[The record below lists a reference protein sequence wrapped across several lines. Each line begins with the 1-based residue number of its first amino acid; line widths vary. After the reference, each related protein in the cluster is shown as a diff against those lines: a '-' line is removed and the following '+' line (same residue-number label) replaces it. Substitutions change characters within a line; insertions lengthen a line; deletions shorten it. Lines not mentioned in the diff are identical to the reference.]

1 MKLEDLK
8 SKLLNENIH
17 ISFLVFECEESYF
30 IPKQYITYYAEKNN
44 LNISYIESVQ
54 EISNNTNIFG
64 NDNYLYILI
73 QDKYE
78 LEKINYDTVDNC
90 IVICKTSK
98 DIDKKFICKVPKLQ
112 KWQVLEYERQVCS
125 GLSTTIYERLYNI
138 TQGNINRIDLEL
150 AKIKIFPQEIRE
162 NIYQSISQSGGYS
175 DLSTT
180 TVFNYTNAIM
190 HKDLTTL
197 IAIQKELQSIDVEGV
212 GILVILNKNI
222 KQLIDV
228 QMSKNSSPEAL
239 GMQKNQYYA
248 IKYNCGVFTNT
259 QLIKMFK
266 FLTSL
271 DDKMKSGNLQL
282 SSSQLVA
289 YITLNLLSC

>member
-271 DDKMKSGNLQL
+271 DDKLKSGNLQL

>member
-78 LEKINYDTVDNC
+78 LEKINYDAVDNC

-271 DDKMKSGNLQL
+271 DDKLKSGNLQL

>member
-78 LEKINYDTVDNC
+78 PEKINYDTIDNC

-125 GLSTTIYERLYNI
+125 GLSNTIYERLYNI

-162 NIYQSISQSGGYS
+162 NIYQSVFQGGGYS

-259 QLIKMFK
+259 QLIKMFN
-266 FLTSL
+266 FITTL
-271 DDKMKSGNLQL
+271 DDKLKNGNLQL
-282 SSSQLVA
+282 TNTQLVE

>member
-125 GLSTTIYERLYNI
+125 GLSTIIYERLYNI

-271 DDKMKSGNLQL
+271 DDKLKSGNLQL